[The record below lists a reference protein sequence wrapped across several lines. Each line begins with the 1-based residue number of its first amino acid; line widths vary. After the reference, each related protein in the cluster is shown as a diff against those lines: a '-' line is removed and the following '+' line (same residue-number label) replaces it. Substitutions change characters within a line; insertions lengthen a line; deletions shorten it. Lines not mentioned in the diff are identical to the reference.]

1 MESRQLYR
9 YQPFREI
16 WLACNYL
23 LPQGQGIREKIAL
36 LLIKLLKNIK
46 GNNNATNN
54 KTREKI
60 LILIYLILI
69 PMEIATNFKIDI
81 LNDLVKLLFAYAAIR
96 FLIPRACVIG
106 MLAMIAVAI
115 IAIKDIIKI
124 LF

>member
-1 MESRQLYR
+1 MK
-9 YQPFREI
+9 
-16 WLACNYL
+16 N
-23 LPQGQGIREKIAL
+23 EK
-36 LLIKLLKNIK
+36 
-46 GNNNATNN
+46 
-54 KTREKI
+54 KI

-124 LF
+124 LFLGETK

>member
-1 MESRQLYR
+1 MK
-9 YQPFREI
+9 
-16 WLACNYL
+16 N
-23 LPQGQGIREKIAL
+23 EK
-36 LLIKLLKNIK
+36 
-46 GNNNATNN
+46 
-54 KTREKI
+54 KI

-96 FLIPRACVIG
+96 FLIPRAFVIG
-106 MLAMIAVAI
+106 ILAMIAVAI